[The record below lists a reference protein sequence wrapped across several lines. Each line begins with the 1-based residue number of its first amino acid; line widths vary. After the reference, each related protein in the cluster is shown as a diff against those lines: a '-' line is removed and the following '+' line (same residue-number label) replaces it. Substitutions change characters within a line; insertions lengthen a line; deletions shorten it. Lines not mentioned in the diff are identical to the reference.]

1 MAGRGRRT
9 VVKLPD
15 MVAASPEKSPFMDSL
30 FKKMEVIEENVNNLC
45 QIASTLMDSWKKRQ
59 VHAVAV
65 QAELE
70 TLKMTKVD
78 IEEVVNALAQKVDEE
93 LLSTRISHDRHF
105 SITSDFSRALQ
116 EVVRGVSHQDDKL
129 ERSVIGAMHQIEKGL
144 NDYVDCRFKDI
155 EGRLE
160 AISKLKEEM
169 EARGTKVKPR
179 KKVTFVSPVKEFME
193 DRPRISPPGAR
204 SPSRN
209 LAYKLHE
216 LHTQQMRFRQ
226 ERNRLRDGSHMITS
240 QKHLPD
246 ISGKMYRRQAMLS
259 EPPTND
265 DRLSPIKLSPSEETA
280 RLSSRRRAPSVAA
293 SISAFYQT
301 ARPKSDKLDARSS
314 KRKRLAKNMPVSRKG
329 MQSADILASPPKR
342 FPKQKVT
349 DEIQAALREQ
359 KIPFNIN
366 S

>member
-1 MAGRGRRT
+1 MS
-9 VVKLPD
+9 VY
-15 MVAASPEKSPFMDSL
+15 KSAY
-30 FKKMEVIEENVNNLC
+30 NL
-45 QIASTLMDSWKKRQ
+45 I
-59 VHAVAV
+59 
-65 QAELE
+65 
-70 TLKMTKVD
+70 
-78 IEEVVNALAQKVDEE
+78 
-93 LLSTRISHDRHF
+93 IS
-105 SITSDFSRALQ
+105 S
-116 EVVRGVSHQDDKL
+116 
-129 ERSVIGAMHQIEKGL
+129 
-144 NDYVDCRFKDI
+144 Y
-155 EGRLE
+155 
-160 AISKLKEEM
+160 
-169 EARGTKVKPR
+169 
-179 KKVTFVSPVKEFME
+179 
-193 DRPRISPPGAR
+193 
-204 SPSRN
+204 
-209 LAYKLHE
+209 
-216 LHTQQMRFRQ
+216 RFRQ